1 MCGEY
6 APLADLALGANHDR
20 ILLVDQVQVHDR
32 FLRRVTRKI

>member
-1 MCGEY
+1 MNH
-6 APLADLALGANHDR
+6 DLGANHDR